1 MFSLYH
7 PVGLPTGLPKR
18 SLTSSLRQR
27 IARAMSFSALQNAAD
42 VRRAWTGG
50 NQAAIHG
57 LPGSSGAKRA
67 ALIRAHAIFL
77 QTSRDWQ
84 RRTPIKLPG

>member
-1 MFSLYH
+1 MNSLYH
-7 PVGLPTGLPKR
+7 PV
-18 SLTSSLRQR
+18 RQR

-42 VRRAWTGG
+42 VRRAWSG
-50 NQAAIHG
+50 QRKAAI
-57 LPGSSGAKRA
+57 R
-67 ALIRAHAIFL
+67 RAHAIFL